1 MSRGRTCKGR
11 DVPLIRWRD
20 AKVFATSG
28 PGQGAHVRRNE
39 SRPDV
44 IAEALWDISRA
55 TIIFLQDS
63 AGLPLHLTSYRYFTR
78 AANERR
84 RERSLQTAR

>member
-11 DVPLIRWRD
+11 DVPLIRRRD

-39 SRPDV
+39 SRSGV
-44 IAEALWDISRA
+44 LAEGLRDISSA
-55 TIIFLQDS
+55 TINFLQDS
-63 AGLPLHLTSYRYFTR
+63 AGLPLHLCRTLYSRG
-78 AANERR
+78 
-84 RERSLQTAR
+84 